1 MYEGAFGERLG
12 RSFHIGSPPTLQSR
26 TMLGSR
32 LAVTELR
39 IDKAGYG
46 MTSPMGSDDAYLIC
60 LNLKQQTTHEL
71 WCDGRSV
78 CSSAYGAGSTYLLD
92 LRRDPIAYIG
102 EPMHSLYFYMPRK
115 AIGEAGAEI
124 SHSNTSD
131 IALSPGKCFNDSI
144 ITSIGQTLLPI
155 FRSQSALHQPL
166 VDHLLQG
173 LCAYLS
179 LNYGGPPITRA
190 IVKGALAPWQQ
201 RLVSQMIRE
210 RIFEGISIVE
220 LAKACRLSAGALV
233 RGFKKSTGV
242 SPHQW
247 LLHRRID
254 QAIEL
259 MSDPDTS
266 LAQIAYSTGFSDQSH
281 FSRVFAQKIG
291 VTPGAWRKSS
301 ASSRKTKNTQL
312 LADALS

>member
-12 RSFHIGSPPTLQSR
+12 RSFHIGSPPTLQSQA
-26 TMLGSR
+26 MHGGR

-60 LNLKQQTTHEL
+60 LNLKQQTAHEL
-71 WCDGRSV
+71 WYDGRSV
-78 CSSAYGAGSTYLLD
+78 CSSAYAAGTTYLLD

-102 EPMHSLYFYMPRK
+102 DPLHSLYFYMPRK
-115 AIGEAGAEI
+115 VIGEASAEI
-124 SHSNTSD
+124 NQSSTGD
-131 IALSPGKCFNDSI
+131 IALPPGECLNDSI
-144 ITSIGQTLLPI
+144 IMSIGQTLLPI

-179 LNYGGPPITRA
+179 LNYGGSSIA
-190 IVKGALAPWQQ
+190 SDVVKGALAPWQQ
-201 RLVSQMIRE
+201 RLVSQMMRE
-210 RIFEGISIVE
+210 RIFDGIAITE
-220 LAKACRLSAGALV
+220 LAEACGLSAGALV

-247 LLHRRID
+247 LLYRRID
-254 QAIEL
+254 LAIEL

-266 LAQIAYSTGFSDQSH
+266 LAEIAYSAGFSDQSH
-281 FSRVFAQKIG
+281 FSRVFAQKMS
-291 VTPGAWRKSS
+291 VTPGAWRKSL
-301 ASSRKTKNTQL
+301 ACTRKTEN
-312 LADALS
+312 A

>member
-12 RSFHIGSPPTLQSR
+12 RSFQISSPPTLQSQ
-26 TMLGSR
+26 TVHGSR

-60 LNLKQQTTHEL
+60 LNLKQQTAHEL
-71 WCDGRSV
+71 WYDGRSV
-78 CSSAYGAGSTYLLD
+78 CSSAYAAGTTYLLD

-102 EPMHSLYFYMPRK
+102 DPLHSLYFYMPRK
-115 AIGEAGAEI
+115 VIGEASAEI
-124 SHSNTSD
+124 NQSSTGD
-131 IALSPGKCFNDSI
+131 IALPPGECLNDSI
-144 ITSIGQTLLPI
+144 IMSIGQTLLPI

-179 LNYGGPPITRA
+179 LNYGGSSIA
-190 IVKGALAPWQQ
+190 SDVVKGALAPWQQ
-201 RLVSQMIRE
+201 RLVSQMMRE
-210 RIFEGISIVE
+210 RIFDGIAITE
-220 LAKACRLSAGALV
+220 LAEACGLSAGALV

-247 LLHRRID
+247 LLYRRID
-254 QAIEL
+254 LAIEL

-266 LAQIAYSTGFSDQSH
+266 LAEIAYSAGFSDQSH
-281 FSRVFAQKIG
+281 FSRVFAQKMS
-291 VTPGAWRKSS
+291 VTPGAWRKSL
-301 ASSRKTKNTQL
+301 ACTRKTEN
-312 LADALS
+312 A